1 MPPII
6 DRYLITS
13 PAALAA
19 IAKYNENAW
28 RYYAKANAFAEE
40 LGAERLVSMGDVK
53 YMEELALSGEARFK
67 PGETVPPGFGAPMGV
82 GVNAINSV
90 YSIPNA
96 KTKAGKDLRKRFKE
110 IYCPY
115 NSTVFIMAGCDT
127 PSCYWDNESGHNRF
141 FNDFIKAERSDKW
154 TGTGYARSE
163 AFYLHR
169 MRRAAELE
177 APIFKGF
184 ILQQGK

>member
-1 MPPII
+1 MPPVI

-13 PAALAA
+13 QAALAA

-53 YMEELALSGEARFK
+53 YMEELALSGEAIFK
-67 PGETVPPGFGAPMGV
+67 PGEVIPPGFDVRIGV
-82 GVNAINSV
+82 GVSKAARISDLR
-90 YSIPNA
+90 
-96 KTKAGKDLRKRFKE
+96 TKAGKELHKRFKE
-110 IYCPY
+110 IYCPH

-127 PSCYWDNESGHNRF
+127 PSCYWDEESHHNRF
-141 FNDFIKAERSDKW
+141 FNDFIKAERNDKW
-154 TGTGYARSE
+154 TGAGYARSE
-163 AFYLHR
+163 AFYIHR

-184 ILQQGK
+184 ILQQDK